1 MKAKLSGKRIALNI
15 IVAILSVC
23 CFVIGGFCVY
33 ADSIMSNINYE
44 TVESD
49 TLSETIESGTEQFD
63 FGNISEDNLYHD
75 PKVMNFLLLSLD
87 NYMQG
92 DNGRSD
98 SMMMVSIDT
107 RNEEIKLT
115 SFMRDLYVNIP
126 GYGYSRLNSAYQYG
140 GPSLTM
146 ATIEDNFRVNVD
158 RYIIIDFAKFVK
170 IIDIIGG
177 IDIEITE
184 AEAQIINNES
194 KEDPSLAVSGG
205 MMHLTGKQARMYARI
220 RAIDNDF
227 ERTNRQRKVVMAAV
241 DKLKKQD
248 VLTLN
253 SYLSDILGMITTDMT
268 KDEVLGLVSNMMS
281 YLNYDISSFR
291 LPADGAYY
299 DLTVELGGV
308 PAMVLVPYL
317 QENIEVLVKYIYG
330 TDNIPELKSGFTL
343 NQYQASYDHFGNPTR
358 YAPGGYVEADTI
370 ANNIKASMETSS
382 APETSATADN
392 TGYDDYT
399 EPTYYD
405 TETYTDNDDEGYTGY
420 VDDSITYDD
429 GTGGGVTNEY
439 YY

>member
-15 IVAILSVC
+15 IVAILSIC

-33 ADSIMSNINYE
+33 AESIMGNINYE

-49 TLSETIESGTEQFD
+49 TLSETIESGTEEFD
-63 FGNISEDNLYHD
+63 FGNITQENLYHD

-87 NYMQG
+87 NYMAG

-126 GYGYSRLNSAYQYG
+126 GYGFSRLNAAYQYG

-146 ATIEDNFRVNVD
+146 ATIEDNFRVDID
-158 RYIIIDFAKFVK
+158 RYIIIDFKKFVK
-170 IIDIIGG
+170 IIDAIGG

-184 AEAQIINNES
+184 AEAEIINNES
-194 KEDPSLAVSGG
+194 KEDASLAVSGG

-220 RAIDNDF
+220 RAIDSDF

-241 DKLKKQD
+241 EKLKNTD
-248 VLTLN
+248 ILTLN
-253 SYLSDILGMITTDMT
+253 SYLADILGMITTDMT
-268 KDEVLGLVSNMMS
+268 KDEVLGLVANMMS

-291 LPADGAYY
+291 LPADGEFY
-299 DLTVELGGV
+299 DLTVDMSGT

-317 QENIEVLVKYIYG
+317 QANIEVLVKYVYG
-330 TDNIPELKSGFTL
+330 VDNIPELKTGFTL
-343 NQYQASYDHFGNPTR
+343 NQYQASYDDYGNPTR
-358 YAPGGYVEADTI
+358 YATSGYIDPPTFEEESSSTVDTTTDNTDGYVDTD
-370 ANNIKASMETSS
+370 TQ
-382 APETSATADN
+382 
-392 TGYDDYT
+392 
-399 EPTYYD
+399 TYND
-405 TETYTDNDDEGYTGY
+405 TGYTGY
-420 VDDSITYDD
+420 VDETITYDD
-429 GTGGGVTNEY
+429 GTGGGVTDEY